1 MKRVLFLLVAALA
14 LSLVA
19 ATPALAQEPPQAVI
33 YADGVYTDALP
44 PIWIDVDTDLEGQQ
58 IPDTYT
64 FSVFMGWFAANR
76 GLTLSAPTIM
86 DTSVSVLRNGS
97 LYRVI
102 TASEARRY
110 WTGVLNPV
118 PVDWR
123 LTPFNPKMGT
133 GVWGQEWFGPLGV
146 LPVGHYDVTL
156 TSTLRH
162 TTTDLCGWEDGQRSP
177 IMFKPGGPFGT
188 FSYTTSFDVV
198 VVD

>member
-33 YADGVYTDALP
+33 YANGVFTDAGV
-44 PIWIDVDTDLEGQQ
+44 WIDVDPVLDGQQ

-64 FSVFMGWFAANR
+64 FSVFMGVFAANR
-76 GLTLSAPTIM
+76 GLALTAWQPA
-86 DTSVSVLRNGS
+86 DTSVAVLHNGS
-97 LYRVI
+97 PDGGI

-110 WTGVLNPV
+110 WTGVLQQ
-118 PVDWR
+118 VDWAS
-123 LTPFNPKMGT
+123 PFNPKMGT

>member
-33 YADGVYTDALP
+33 YADGVFTDDLVP
-44 PIWIDVDTDLEGQQ
+44 VPIDVGPEAGQQ

-64 FSVFMGWFAANR
+64 FSVFVGVFAANR
-76 GLTLSAPTIM
+76 GLALTARQYS
-86 DTSVSVLRNGS
+86 DTSVAVLLLNGSNGS
-97 LYRVI
+97 LYREI
-102 TASEARRY
+102 TSAEARRY
-110 WTGVLNPV
+110 WTGVLNPI
-118 PVDWR
+118 DWA
-123 LTPFNPKMGT
+123 TPFNPKMGT
-133 GVWGQEWFGPLGV
+133 GVWAQAWFGPLGV

-162 TTTDLCGWEDGQRSP
+162 TTTDLIGYEDGQRSP

-198 VVD
+198 D

>member
-33 YADGVYTDALP
+33 YANGVFTDAGV
-44 PIWIDVDTDLEGQQ
+44 WIDVDPLLAGQQ

-64 FSVFMGWFAANR
+64 FSVFVGVFAANR
-76 GLTLSAPTIM
+76 GLALTAWQTS
-86 DTSVSVLRNGS
+86 DTSVAVLRNGS
-97 LYRVI
+97 PYGDGEI

-110 WTGVLNPV
+110 WTGVLNPI
-118 PVDWR
+118 DWA
-123 LTPFNPKMGT
+123 TPFNPKMGT

-162 TTTDLCGWEDGQRSP
+162 TTTDLIGYEDGQRSP

-198 VVD
+198 D